1 MTISINPT
9 WNGNTPQ
16 HSFDDVNDAVEHIRN
31 NPSYEYLEGKRV
43 RPYGDIDHY
52 TPEGL
57 SLYEF
62 DTLNSAVYLT
72 LQDFFNSANRKV
84 SLYTASSF
92 EKRKISWRWVV
103 PDVVVESRKHAKL
116 FAEDL
121 YNRITFPDG
130 VKGDLAVYN
139 ANQKLRMLG
148 TSKPNENRPLV
159 SDGEC
164 SLIDTIVTYIPDDAE
179 FMNIDIPAEPTYA
192 PVVCDIPDAT
202 LKTLLDCVSVESW
215 TDYAI
220 CRSLIWACCSCGI
233 DAGAIHS
240 YASKASNYETR
251 WVDDLIKS
259 HNPAKSANHLFLRKY
274 AKLGNPKLYKSLQL
288 SKKFILAET
297 IDELFALTTDET
309 TIYDSGRYLM
319 ELPEDSTLAVKS
331 MLGTGKTERIKQVIE
346 KSTPSSR
353 ILVLSGRRTF
363 SDAIYSSIQHQGFVH
378 YEKHKEEKGNK
389 TEITCDRL
397 VIQMSAQSLKLIEKQ
412 SYDIVICDEIET
424 LLTMLSPLAIYK
436 KSNQNYLSMIA
447 TFERLMKETGRVIC
461 LDAFL
466 TDRTLNMLKS
476 LRREVKLII
485 NTTLPY
491 NKKCVEFD
499 NEAVFFRTLKKRIVT
514 DKKKIVSVWG
524 TVKAGKAFHEVL
536 THEKISNEFYHKASD
551 SKIKARDMA
560 DVNTHWAT
568 KQSIGYTGTITVG
581 INYTNTQSQF
591 NQLSIY
597 ASAWGPGARD
607 YAQALHRAR
616 EITDNE
622 VLLFIHPSA
631 KPCSSE
637 AGLSNQEEFWDMEND
652 FKRQCI
658 VDMGE
663 SVEDYTQ
670 FPEWLKH
677 VVIWNRNEIATNR
690 KYLPE
695 LLHKYLELCGIDIH
709 ETRESDEK
717 TEKKK
722 QTAVE
727 FDTVRNITSEEAEFL
742 NTHRRGMS
750 EEDHFALEK
759 YYLCELVNGSKNK
772 ADQFLWEEWLKN
784 KSCVEHAYMLVH
796 DTANDLLKRQD
807 HKVIELFSKDI
818 PRFKFMKSLL
828 FDWTKS
834 WSLPVENVPVIDL
847 SAFSLRKRT
856 EKDTPEQYCR
866 QLAASIENWCGYAI
880 RVSSK
885 RIRKGEERAY
895 EYTMVYNYE
904 KSIARYIPEKFK
916 FDE

>member
-1 MTISINPT
+1 MTIAINPT

-179 FMNIDIPAEPTYA
+179 FMNIDIPAEPVYT
-192 PVVCDIPDAT
+192 PVECDISDEI
-202 LKTLLDCVSVESW
+202 LKILLECVSLEDW
-215 TDYAI
+215 TDQMM
-220 CRSLIWACCSCGI
+220 CRNLVWALCSSGVSADVIHAYCG
-233 DAGAIHS
+233 
-240 YASKASNYETR
+240 KAHNYGR
-251 WVDDLIKS
+251 KWVDDLIR
-259 HNPAKSANHLFLRKY
+259 NHKVGKGPTVSLLRKQ
-274 AKLGNPKLYKSLQL
+274 AKLGNPTLYKTI
-288 SKKFILAET
+288 KFPVNVVSILN
-297 IDELFALTTDET
+297 DLFDLTTDSS
-309 TIYDSGRYLM
+309 TIYDTGRYLM
-319 ELPEDSTLAVKS
+319 ELPDFVTAAIKAH
-331 MLGTGKTERIKQVIE
+331 LGLGKTTRIKELIR
-346 KSTPSSR
+346 KTDKKTR

-363 SDAIYSSIQHQGFVH
+363 SDAIFAEIESDGFVH

-389 TEITCDRL
+389 TEIIADRL

-424 LLTMLSPLAIYK
+424 LLTMLSPLSIYK
-436 KSNQNYLSMIA
+436 KQSVNYLSMTK
-447 TFERLMKETGRVIC
+447 TFERLIRDASKVLC

-466 TDRTLNMLKS
+466 TNRTLNMLQA
-476 LRREVKLII
+476 LRGEVKLII

-491 NKKCVEFD
+491 DKKCIEFD
-499 NEAVFFRTLKKRIVT
+499 NENEFFRTVRKRIVN
-514 DKKKIVSVWG
+514 DKKKMVSIWG
-524 TVKAGKAFHEVL
+524 TVKAAVPFHETL
-536 THEKISNEFYHKASD
+536 KRDGISNELYHKTSD

-560 DVNTHWAT
+560 DVNTYWAD
-568 KQSIGYTGTITVG
+568 KQCIGYTGTITVG
-581 INYTNTQSQF
+581 INYTNPESKF
-591 NQLSIY
+591 NQMSLY

-622 VLLFIHPSA
+622 LLLFIHPSP

-637 AGLSNQEEFWDMEND
+637 PGFANQQEFWETQNA
-652 FKRQCI
+652 FTRKCI
-658 VDMGE
+658 EDLGE

-670 FPEWLKH
+670 FPDWLKQ
-677 VVIWNRNEIATNR
+677 VVIWNRNETATNR
-690 KYLPE
+690 RYMPE
-695 LLHKYLELCGIDIH
+695 LLHKYLEACGITI
-709 ETRESDEK
+709 EESRESDEK
-717 TEKKK
+717 TERVK
-722 QTAVE
+722 Q
-727 FDTVRNITSEEAEFL
+727 DTVQFNDVRNISSEEAEFL

-750 EEDHFALEK
+750 EQDHTALEK
-759 YYLCELVNGSKNK
+759 YYLCELVNGGKVP
-772 ADQFLWEEWLKN
+772 ADQFLWEQWLKN
-784 KSCVEHAYMLVH
+784 KSSVEHAYALVH
-796 DTANDLLKRQD
+796 DTPQDLLRRQES
-807 HKVIELFSKDI
+807 KVIELFNKDI
-818 PRFKFMKSLL
+818 PRLKLMKSLL

-834 WSLPVENVPVIDL
+834 WSLSIEQVPVVDL
-847 SAFSLRKRT
+847 SAFNLRKRT

-866 QLAASIENWCGYAI
+866 ELSRSIENWCGFAI
-880 RVSSK
+880 SVHSK
-885 RIRKGEERAY
+885 KTGSRDNRTQ
-895 EYTMVYNYE
+895 EYTLVYNFD
-904 KSIARYIPEKFK
+904 KSVAKYIPEKFS
-916 FDE
+916 FQD